1 MENSWQFFF
10 QVQDLF
16 GAGLKKKLG
25 KVDIDVV
32 VAGFITVTI
41 SFLS

>member
-16 GAGLKKKLG
+16 GADLKKKFG
-25 KVDIDVV
+25 KVDIDAVGV
-32 VAGFITVTI
+32 EVIIVTI

>member
-1 MENSWQFFF
+1 MENSWQFFC

-25 KVDIDVV
+25 KVDIDAVGV
-32 VAGFITVTI
+32 EFIIVTT
-41 SFLS
+41 SFFS